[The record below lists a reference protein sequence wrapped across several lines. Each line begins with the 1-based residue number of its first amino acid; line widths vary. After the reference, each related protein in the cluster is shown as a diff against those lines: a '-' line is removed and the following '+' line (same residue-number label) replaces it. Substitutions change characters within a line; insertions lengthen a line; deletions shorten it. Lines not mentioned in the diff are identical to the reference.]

1 MDLQDFK
8 GQMMYFDTPLPD
20 GIDELLNLASE
31 SYGEGD
37 AEEYLQQAYRLAPN
51 NMTVLVALYRFFYYQ
66 QRLPE
71 AIDIA
76 YQVMAG
82 VAPIIG
88 FPDHWRKLQFKHL
101 AYGVMES
108 FTLVRFYLL
117 AVKGAAFMNLR
128 IGNIAEGVEMLNK
141 VVEFDSNDRLGARA
155 LLQSVG
161 PAVVAVNTTTRVA
174 IES

>member
-1 MDLQDFK
+1 
-8 GQMMYFDTPLPD
+8 
-20 GIDELLNLASE
+20 
-31 SYGEGD
+31 
-37 AEEYLQQAYRLAPN
+37 
-51 NMTVLVALYRFFYYQ
+51 
-66 QRLPE
+66 
-71 AIDIA
+71 
-76 YQVMAG
+76 
-82 VAPIIG
+82 
-88 FPDHWRKLQFKHL
+88 
-101 AYGVMES
+101 MES